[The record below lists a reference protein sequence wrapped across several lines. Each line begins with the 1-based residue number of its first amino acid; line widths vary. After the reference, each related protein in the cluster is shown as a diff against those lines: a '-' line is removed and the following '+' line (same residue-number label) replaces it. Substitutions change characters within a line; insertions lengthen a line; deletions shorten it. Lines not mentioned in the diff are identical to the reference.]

1 MAQHNLRICSLNV
14 NGIRDY
20 NKRLQLFT
28 WLRMKGYDI
37 IFLQETHCCNYS
49 DSKLWEKEWGG
60 ACLWSFGG
68 TRARGTA
75 VLFRDGLSF
84 SKSLFYYDAIG
95 RLVVLDIKLYDQAYR
110 LINVYAPNK
119 HAERVQWFNDL
130 HRWFIDDKI
139 IIFGGKL
146 EVILTV
152 SINNY
157 TFTLAKLRPSCVI
170 FNFYVLYISTIFSLS
185 IRFPGSDYFN
195 SQYSY
200 NFNSVIR
207 SNIRYS
213 DTYGK
218 QRNFALTFSNLLIF

>member
-1 MAQHNLRICSLNV
+1 M
-14 NGIRDY
+14 
-20 NKRLQLFT
+20 
-28 WLRMKGYDI
+28 
-37 IFLQETHCCNYS
+37 
-49 DSKLWEKEWGG
+49 
-60 ACLWSFGG
+60 
-68 TRARGTA
+68 
-75 VLFRDGLSF
+75 
-84 SKSLFYYDAIG
+84 
-95 RLVVLDIKLYDQAYR
+95 
-110 LINVYAPNK
+110 YAPNK